1 MRLIIKNAYRK
12 KNMGELSEM
21 QINMNTPAHTLNTRC
36 TGFQSNSKTHKSRGT
51 VVESHCIAANQLIR
65 AMGIVEGV

>member
-21 QINMNTPAHTLNTRC
+21 QINMNTPLNTRC